1 MFPLLS
7 TTAAAMSVVLLV
19 GNAAAGQDRF
29 PTGCPSLPDRTLVVI
44 NSPRTS
50 ERTAAES
57 LVAEARAA
65 MGSPSR
71 ENVARAIL
79 LAGQAVQADPNHAP
93 GYLVLARAHSASKRY
108 MDVRKE
114 DAARQSW
121 ANLSRARALDPAH
134 VEGLQLLAE
143 QVAGRNQDYECA
155 RRILETALQLEPDN
169 ARTHYEYSQVL
180 GGMGRFDLAFR
191 HADRA
196 MAVADADSRNFVVV
210 NAGRLRYMAGEYD
223 WVLAH
228 YERYLESH
236 PGHWLAHFYRSLA
249 FGAKGRFEDALAEA
263 RLSMPVVPGADA
275 GGIGM
280 LALALANAGQGD
292 AARELLNE
300 LLQRDARGEH
310 VVEYRIAAVYEVLG
324 ERDEAMRWLGKDVDD
339 REGFGWLLWLNHD
352 PVWKAARNDSRF
364 REVQKR
370 AGWKD

>member
-1 MFPLLS
+1 MFPMLS
-7 TTAAAMSVVLLV
+7 ATAAAMSVVLLV
-19 GNAAAGQDRF
+19 GNPAARQDLF
-29 PTGCPSLPDRTLVVI
+29 PAGCPSLPDRTLVVI

-79 LAGQAVQADPNHAP
+79 LAGQAVQADHAP

-155 RRILETALQLEPDN
+155 RRILETALQLDPEN

-236 PGHWLAHFYRSLA
+236 PGR
-249 FGAKGRFEDALAEA
+249 GTI
-263 RLSMPVVPGADA
+263 PV
-275 GGIGM
+275 
-280 LALALANAGQGD
+280 
-292 AARELLNE
+292 
-300 LLQRDARGEH
+300 
-310 VVEYRIAAVYEVLG
+310 
-324 ERDEAMRWLGKDVDD
+324 
-339 REGFGWLLWLNHD
+339 
-352 PVWKAARNDSRF
+352 F